1 MTDIQHS
8 YEMAAPYKVG
18 ESIDFESFS
27 EAELKNLIDQASS
40 RLKALENV
48 RIEKALSDIRA
59 IAKQHG
65 LNVSVDRR
73 PRKPRRR
80 KSRPQNPAQ

>member
-1 MTDIQHS
+1 MSNILHS
-8 YEMAAPYKVG
+8 YEIAAPHKVG

-27 EAELKNLIDQASS
+27 EAELKNLIDQASA
-40 RLKALENV
+40 RLKALENA

-80 KSRPQNPAQ
+80 KSKSQNPTQ